1 MQAEKVRQAVD
12 EEKVGSENR
21 ISKVWTIIANS
32 GNHHFL
38 RQVSASI
45 VKSTAGEMNFANRDC
60 GGQIEENNAERVGS
74 ENLFSNEHMTFRRL
88 LMESPTVNLKNNCRR
103 LTNEKASFLGPE
115 G

>member
-12 EEKVGSENR
+12 DEKVGSETR

-45 VKSTAGEMNFANRDC
+45 VKSTAGEMNFANC
-60 GGQIEENNAERVGS
+60 GGQMTEKNAERVGS
-74 ENLFSNEHMTFRRL
+74 ENLFSDEQTIFRRL
-88 LMESPTVNLKNNCRR
+88 LMESLTVNLKNNCSR
-103 LTNEKASFLGPE
+103 LTDENASFLGPE

>member
-45 VKSTAGEMNFANRDC
+45 VKSTAGEMNFASC
-60 GGQIEENNAERVGS
+60 GGRIAEENAERVGS
-74 ENLFSNEHMTFRRL
+74 ENLFSDEQTIFRRL
-88 LMESPTVNLKNNCRR
+88 LMESPTVN
-103 LTNEKASFLGPE
+103 
-115 G
+115 